1 MILSSAIRELISD
14 KITQIRGNSL
24 KARSARGVMTLGI
37 GTVAERGL
45 RLVRNMIMA
54 RLLAPD
60 QFGVMAIVMAVSVA
74 LEAFTDVGVK
84 QSVIHNKRGDEA
96 EYLNVAWW
104 FQAVRGLGLFAVA
117 YVSAPWISHFY
128 ESAELLPL
136 MRFAFVAILF
146 NGLISPRV
154 HALEKNIQFGKWVF
168 LFQGSGLLGT
178 LMSLALAF
186 FVMRNVWVLVIGF
199 VAEAMLRCLLS
210 FVLCPFLPQ
219 LTIDRDNLS
228 EILKYA
234 RRMLGIPILAIIAF
248 QLDVLVL
255 GKVVPVEQVGIY
267 WLGLQLALQ
276 MNILFSKV
284 IYPIL
289 LPVFAEKQDDKQSI
303 CNAAMKITLWTAVF
317 GIPITTFL
325 VVCANPV
332 LSIVYGSRYGTV
344 AIPFGL
350 LCIYV
355 LLRTNGSILSQVY
368 FAIGKPHL
376 HRRFV
381 ALRLIILACLIYPAI
396 VLFGLVGAATVVLLA
411 NAAGLCM
418 QVIWM
423 KRAIGLGFREYT
435 TCWLPG
441 LRVAII
447 VLVPMLLLQ
456 SLPNTTL
463 TLNIVVGGLTC
474 VVACAIGILLLRRSR
489 NTHVVSSES
498 TQIG

>member
-1 MILSSAIRELISD
+1 MNLINNLESGVVNRL
-14 KITQIRGNSL
+14 RGNSL
-24 KARSARGVMTLGI
+24 KARSTRGVMILGI

-45 RLVRNMIMA
+45 RLVRNMILA
-54 RLLAPD
+54 RLLAPE
-60 QFGVMAIVMAVSVA
+60 QFGVMAIVMAASVA

-117 YVSAPWISHFY
+117 YISAPWISHFY
-128 ESAELLPL
+128 ESTELLPL

-154 HALEKNIQFGKWVF
+154 HALEKKIQFGKWVF
-168 LFQGSGLLGT
+168 LFQVSGLLGT
-178 LMSLALAF
+178 LMSLGLAF

-210 FVLCPFLPQ
+210 FVLCPFLPK

-228 EILKYA
+228 KILKYA
-234 RRMLGIPILAIIAF
+234 RRMLGVPILAVIAF

-255 GKVVPVEQVGIY
+255 GKVVTSEKVGMY

-276 MNILFSKV
+276 IGMLFSKV
-284 IYPIL
+284 VYPIL
-289 LPVFAEKQDDKQSI
+289 LPIFAEKQDDKQSV
-303 CNAAMKITLWTAVF
+303 CGAAMKITLWTGVL

-325 VVCANPV
+325 VGCANPV
-332 LSIVYGSRYGTV
+332 LSIVYGSEYATV
-344 AIPFGL
+344 AMPFGL

-396 VLFGLVGAATVVLLA
+396 VLFGLVGAAAVVLLA
-411 NAAGLCM
+411 NLVGLCM
-418 QVIWM
+418 QVVWM
-423 KRAIGLGFREYT
+423 RKVIGLRFTDYVY
-435 TCWLPG
+435 CWIPG
-441 LRVAII
+441 LRLAAI
-447 VLVPMLLLQ
+447 VLAPVALLRFFKDG
-456 SLPNTTL
+456 TL
-463 TLNIVVGGLTC
+463 FLNIAVGGL
-474 VVACAIGILLLRRSR
+474 ACSAACIIGLLSLRRSR
-489 NTHVVSSES
+489 KTHVVSSES
-498 TQIG
+498 THIG

>member
-1 MILSSAIRELISD
+1 MSLINNLESG
-14 KITQIRGNSL
+14 IVNRLRGNSL
-24 KARSARGVMTLGI
+24 KARSTRGVMTLGI

-45 RLVRNMIMA
+45 RFVRNMILA
-54 RLLAPD
+54 RLLAPE
-60 QFGVMAIVMAVSVA
+60 QFGLMAIVMAASMF
-74 LEAFTDVGVK
+74 LEAFNDVGVK
-84 QSVIHNKRGDEA
+84 QSVIHNKKGDKA

-117 YVSAPWISHFY
+117 YISAPWISHFY
-128 ESAELLPL
+128 KSAELLPL

-154 HALEKNIQFGKWVF
+154 HVLEKKIRFGKWVF

-178 LMSLALAF
+178 LMSLGLAF
-186 FVMRNVWVLVIGF
+186 FVMRNVWALVIGF

-210 FVLCPFLPQ
+210 FVLCPFLPK

-234 RRMLGIPILAIIAF
+234 RRMLGIPILAVIAF

-255 GKVVPVEQVGIY
+255 GKVVPAEQVGMY

-276 MNILFSKV
+276 MSILFSKV
-284 IYPIL
+284 IYPVL
-289 LPVFAEKQDDKQSI
+289 LPAFAEKQVDNESV
-303 CNAAMKITLWTAVF
+303 CTAAKKITMWTAVL

-325 VVCANPV
+325 VGCANPV
-332 LSIVYGSRYGTV
+332 LSIVYGSEYATV
-344 AIPFGL
+344 AMPFGL

-381 ALRLIILACLIYPAI
+381 ALRLAILAILIYPSI
-396 VLFGLVGAATVVLLA
+396 VLFGLVGAAAVVLLA
-411 NAAGLCM
+411 NFTGLCM

-423 KRAIGLGFREYT
+423 RKVIGLRFTDYVY
-435 TCWLPG
+435 CWIPG
-441 LRVAII
+441 LRLAAI
-447 VLVPMLLLQ
+447 VLVPVVLLRFFG
-456 SLPNTTL
+456 NGTL
-463 TLNIVVGGLTC
+463 FLNVVVGGL
-474 VVACAIGILLLRRSR
+474 ACSAACIIGLLSLRRSGK
-489 NTHVVSSES
+489 THVISSEN